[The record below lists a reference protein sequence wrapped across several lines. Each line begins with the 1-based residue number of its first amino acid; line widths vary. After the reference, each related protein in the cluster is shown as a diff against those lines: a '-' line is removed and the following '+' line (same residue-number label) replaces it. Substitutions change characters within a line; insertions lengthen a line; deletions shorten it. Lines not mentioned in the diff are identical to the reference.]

1 MTKRRIELVELTDQ
15 ENITYNLNGEGL
27 QVKEIAEQMGVAYET
42 VKSYMKSIKVK
53 LGLQKDKEVTAHFW
67 RTMMDVSIKEA
78 TEKMK
83 NESQEIIEK
92 ILEVLDIKAPTFAAN
107 IGVAYQR
114 IYDIQRGKTKRISTE
129 LGNKIISIYPQFNL
143 SWLLTGGGEMLV
155 KDVSNNSNATLVE
168 NPNYVMIPIVSQYAY
183 AGYLSGFGDAEY
195 IETLPSMPFFID
207 HEVNGKYI
215 GFEVKG
221 DSMDDGSANS
231 LIDGDML
238 ICRQI
243 KQELWQYKLHIK
255 KWFFVIVHKTEG
267 ILVKQITDHD
277 TETGNITI
285 HSLNNFYEDRVLN
298 LSDVAQL
305 FNVIQVS
312 RTMRL

>member
-1 MTKRRIELVELTDQ
+1 MDLERIKTVVKWLIGAGYASNQKEIGELLGYTNESSFSQILNGKKSLPSTFVDRLLAIDG
-15 ENITYNLNGEGL
+15 NLN
-27 QVKEIAEQMGVAYET
+27 
-42 VKSYMKSIKVK
+42 
-53 LGLQKDKEVTAHFW
+53 KDWLMT
-67 RTMMDVSIKEA
+67 
-78 TEKMK
+78 
-83 NESQEIIEK
+83 
-92 ILEVLDIKAPTFAAN
+92 
-107 IGVAYQR
+107 
-114 IYDIQRGKTKRISTE
+114 GK
-129 LGNKIISIYPQFNL
+129 
-143 SWLLTGGGEMLV
+143 GEML
-155 KDVSNNSNATLVE
+155 KKNNTSKSNAVFIE

-277 TETGNITI
+277 TETGNIAI